1 MGEVVIRP
9 AVQDDLDMVIG
20 LINHYIRESPAIF
33 ELEPYTVE
41 GRGDWFSQFRKVG
54 RYRIFVAEDGGEV
67 VGYACSTPLREK
79 AAFAT
84 SVETSVYLL
93 PARCGEGIGV
103 RLYGALFEALGE
115 EHVHRA
121 YAAITVPNE
130 ASVALHR
137 RFSFTEAGVWRE
149 SGRKFGRYHDVLWMQ
164 RGFG

>member
-1 MGEVVIRP
+1 VIE
-9 AVQDDLDMVIG
+9 

-41 GRGDWFSQFRKVG
+41 GRGEWFSQFKEVG
-54 RYRIFVAEDGGEV
+54 RYRMFVAEAGGEV

-84 SVETSVYLL
+84 SVETSVYLS
-93 PARCGEGIGV
+93 PVRCGEGLGV
-103 RLYGALFEALGE
+103 RLYGALFDALGE
-115 EHVHRA
+115 GDVHRA

-130 ASVALHR
+130 GSVALHR
-137 RFSFTEAGVWRE
+137 RSGFVDVGTWRE
-149 SGRKFGRYHDVLWMQ
+149 SGRKFGRYHDVLWME